1 MEAIQAQTG
10 LRKASL
16 ALAALLLLAAI
27 PLSQPWGRTVA
38 QSGGS
43 YDLSWWTVEG
53 GGSASA
59 GGVYTL
65 GGTAGQPDAGVLSG
79 GDYVLDGGFWA
90 GGGMPRPGSLALY
103 LPMVARDAP

>member
-1 MEAIQAQTG
+1 MEAIRAQTG
-10 LRKASL
+10 LRKVPL

-27 PLSQPWGRTVA
+27 PLSQPWARTMA

-43 YDLSWWTVEG
+43 YDLSWWTADG

-59 GGVYTL
+59 GGAHVL
-65 GGTAGQPDAGVLSG
+65 GGTAGQPDGGVLSG
-79 GDYVLDGGFWA
+79 GDYVLGGGFWA
-90 GGGMPRPGSLALY
+90 GGGMPLPGSLALY